1 MTRLVNA
8 ELLKL
13 RTTRTFWALAGSA
26 AGLVL
31 LIVVLTLLLDDQLNT
46 SDDVESLLSA
56 GGLAGLLT
64 IVLGVVAAAGEY
76 RHGTIASTLLVTPN
90 RLRAVGAQVIA
101 SLAGGLVVGLVTS
114 AMVAAIALPWLGAKD
129 AVVVPST
136 RETLEIFLGG
146 ALYAALAA
154 ALGAALGS
162 LLRNQVAAVVLVLVL
177 IFVVDPTLAA
187 LVEGVGQFTLTGL
200 GIAMS
205 GGDDDA
211 DLLPRGVAAVVWLL
225 YTVLVAALAAIV
237 TARRDV

>member
-13 RTTRTFWALAGSA
+13 RTTRTFWWLAGSA
-26 AGLVL
+26 VGLVL
-31 LIVVLTLLLDDQLNT
+31 LIVVLTLWLDDQLRSQT
-46 SDDVESLLSA
+46 DVRSLLSTA
-56 GGLAGLLT
+56 GIAGLLT
-64 IVLGVVAAAGEY
+64 LVLGVVAGAGEY
-76 RHGTIASTLLVTPN
+76 RHGTIASTLLVTPQ
-90 RLRAVGAQVIA
+90 RRRAVSATVIA
-101 SLAGGLVVGLVTS
+101 CFLGGLLIGLMTGGLT
-114 AMVAAIALPWLGAKD
+114 ALIALPWLGSKD

-154 ALGAALGS
+154 ALGAALGG
-162 LLRNQVAAVVLVLVL
+162 LLRNQVAAVVIVLVL
-177 IFVVDPTLAA
+177 IFVVDPALAA

-225 YTVLVAALAAIV
+225 YTVLLAALAAVV